1 MQKAVVVEVRA
12 RALYH
17 SVVIVVWVAG
27 CVKSFLQAD
36 TAACVRYTCRI
47 KTQTRRRRRRRENAD
62 VPASKTQTRLRRLR
76 VCVLQN
82 ADADA
87 SAPAHATRLILVEKG
102 KEKPI
107 SFFHKLPLAG
117 GVPCSILMTEFS
129 M

>member
-47 KTQTRRRRRRRENAD
+47 KTQTRRRRENAD
-62 VPASKTQTRLRRLR
+62 VCVVGLYPFIGLILLNQFNKTGGAVRIFTISHLRRLFG
-76 VCVLQN
+76 QK
-82 ADADA
+82 
-87 SAPAHATRLILVEKG
+87 LILFG
-102 KEKPI
+102 QPH
-107 SFFHKLPLAG
+107 FL
-117 GVPCSILMTEFS
+117 
-129 M
+129 